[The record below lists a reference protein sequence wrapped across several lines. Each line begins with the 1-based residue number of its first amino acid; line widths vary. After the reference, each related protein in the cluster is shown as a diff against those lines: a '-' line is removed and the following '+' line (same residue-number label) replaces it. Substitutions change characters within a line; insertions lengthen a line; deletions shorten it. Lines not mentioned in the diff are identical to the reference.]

1 MREPYTE
8 TTYYKRLCD
17 LVDDIHKRTSG
28 SVPLNQGFCSVN
40 KTDLYRKC
48 ALALIE
54 EKLLSNYGTKDK
66 PSYSWGNTPLTE
78 SVYHRVYMRIREI
91 NKKYSMNANAKKQK
105 EEPEAKV
112 KWATIPVPT
121 IESFTD
127 QALWDELKKR
137 GYSIMDNGLC
147 KTIYLN

>member
-1 MREPYTE
+1 MREPYTN

-28 SVPLNQGFCSVN
+28 DVPLRQGFTSVN
-40 KTDLYRKC
+40 KCDLYRKC

-54 EKLLSNYGTKDK
+54 ESLIANYGSKES
-66 PSYSWGNTPLTE
+66 PAYSWGNTPLTE
-78 SVYHRVYMRIREI
+78 SVYHRVYKRIREI
-91 NKKYSMNANAKKQK
+91 NKKYYMNTKKQQ
-105 EEPEAKV
+105 EEPVAAPEL
-112 KWATIPVPT
+112 ATIPIPT

-137 GYSIMDNGLC
+137 GYAIVDNEIC
-147 KTIYLN
+147 KTVYLN